1 MSKKF
6 YFDPFAEGIAVF
18 LGPQQAKLMEL
29 AWEKKTLTVKKA
41 LFFLNNDKDLAYTTI
56 MTLLNRLTKEG
67 LLKKVKEG
75 RIFVYQP
82 TLTKADFLKERLKLI
97 TTCLKQFKKS

>member
-6 YFDPFAEGIAVF
+6 YFDPSAEGTAVF
-18 LGPQQAKLMEL
+18 LGPLQAKLMEL

-41 LFFLNNDKDLAYTTI
+41 LFYLDNDKNLAYTTI
-56 MTLLNRLTKEG
+56 MTLLNRLAEEE
-67 LLKKVKEG
+67 LLKKEKEG
-75 RIFVYQP
+75 RIFTYQP
-82 TLTKADFLKERLKLI
+82 TVTKAEFLKERLKLI